1 MNREAFG
8 SNLRELVF
16 GKPPMSDLYREVD
29 RAVREHLA
37 KRPLVGEHTVRA
49 THPEP
54 SAIDRLAAV
63 VDPAA
68 RERVKDYEHDLRN
81 GILRLDIS
89 FPAPL
94 IEPAFVINIDL
105 NPRENT

>member
-1 MNREAFG
+1 MQGFG
-8 SNLRELVF
+8 SNLRDLVF
-16 GKPPMSDLYREVD
+16 GKPDPRVLYREVD
-29 RAVREHLA
+29 RVLREHLA

-68 RERVKDYEHDLRN
+68 RERVKDYEHDLSN
-81 GILRLDIS
+81 GILRLDVS
-89 FPAPL
+89 MPVQRAAPVFS
-94 IEPAFVINIDL
+94 IDIDL
-105 NPRENT
+105 KPRETP